1 MSRIDGTHQLATAV
15 SVGETRILM
24 LSRADVDQMSTNQP
38 HLALAFTKLVAEAIA
53 PLRRPATGALVD
65 HLEPG
70 YRLDAVR
77 APNAAPSAVACA
89 APSHRSGT
97 TPHAHRRGS
106 PS

>member
-1 MSRIDGTHQLATAV
+1 
-15 SVGETRILM
+15 M
-24 LSRADVDQMSTNQP
+24 LSRADVDQMSTSRP

-53 PLRRPATGALVD
+53 PLLRQATGALVD

-70 YRLDAVR
+70 YGLEAVGT
-77 APNAAPSAVACA
+77 PNAAPSAVACA